1 MLIQDEETI
10 DEEMI
15 VVVVK
20 ENKKIRWYRSERE
33 LWVLDVNKWKNGFR
47 ALGYDVPDSD
57 DDFRFG
63 LHIVDQQNADYFLK
77 CMSRYEISKESLS
90 SALSSAYP
98 SAASWWDVQHLF
110 PIMFVDF
117 DECTVGAFYPDGICM
132 ERHLP
137 DNWSG
142 EFIDFANEYSEDKFP
157 SPDKF
162 WVQDGQDLLA
172 LLNQRGAASI

>member
-1 MLIQDEETI
+1 MQNEENTDEET
-10 DEEMI
+10 I

-20 ENKKIRWYRSERE
+20 ENRRIRWYRSERD
-33 LWVLDVNKWKNGFR
+33 LWVLDVNKLRNGFL
-47 ALGYDVPDSD
+47 ALGYDVPDD

-90 SALSSAYP
+90 SALSLEYP
-98 SAASWWDVQHLF
+98 SAKSWWDVQHLF

-117 DECTVGAFYPDGICM
+117 DECTVGAFYYDGIRM
-132 ERHLP
+132 ERYVP
-137 DNWSG
+137 NNWCG
-142 EFIDFANEYSEDKFP
+142 EFIDFAIEYSEEKF
-157 SPDKF
+157 SSSDKF

-172 LLNQRGAASI
+172 LLNKRGANSV

>member
-1 MLIQDEETI
+1 MQNEENTAEET
-10 DEEMI
+10 I

-20 ENKKIRWYRSERE
+20 ENRRIRWYRSERD
-33 LWVLDVNKWKNGFR
+33 LWVLDVNKLRNGFL
-47 ALGYDVPDSD
+47 ALGYDVPDD

-90 SALSSAYP
+90 SALSLEYP
-98 SAASWWDVQHLF
+98 SAKSWWDVQHLF

-117 DECTVGAFYPDGICM
+117 DECTVGAFYYDGIRM
-132 ERHLP
+132 ERYVP
-137 DNWSG
+137 NNWCG
-142 EFIDFANEYSEDKFP
+142 EFIDFANEYSEEKF
-157 SPDKF
+157 SSSDKF

-172 LLNQRGAASI
+172 LLNKRGANSV

>member
-1 MLIQDEETI
+1 MQNEENTDEET
-10 DEEMI
+10 I

-20 ENKKIRWYRSERE
+20 ENRRIRWYRSERD
-33 LWVLDVNKWKNGFR
+33 LWVLDVNKLRNGFL
-47 ALGYDVPDSD
+47 ALGYDVPDD

-90 SALSSAYP
+90 SALSLEYP
-98 SAASWWDVQHLF
+98 SAKSWWDVQHLF

-117 DECTVGAFYPDGICM
+117 DECTVGAFYYDGIRM
-132 ERHLP
+132 ERYVTN
-137 DNWSG
+137 NWCG
-142 EFIDFANEYSEDKFP
+142 EFIDFANEYSEEKF
-157 SPDKF
+157 SSSDKF

-172 LLNQRGAASI
+172 LLNKRGANSV